1 MIELSGFSKKYSDKS
16 DFVVKDINLTAKK
29 GSVTGLLG
37 LNGAGK
43 TTIIK
48 AICGLHFATEGTVNV
63 TGTIGFVPEIY
74 QLPENLYVAEFLLNV
89 QKIHANNEDLF
100 WKTVELCELQSVL
113 NRRIKSLSKGFRQR
127 IVFAQALIYNPD
139 NLILDEPVNGLDPAQ
154 IIQFRKI
161 IKKAAE
167 SKTVLISTHIMQEVE
182 SLCTDIHILHKGKI
196 IESGTLKEILNKTKS
211 NNIEEAFL
219 KITSDRGDA

>member
-16 DFVVKDINLTAKK
+16 DFVVKDINLTAEK

-48 AICGLHFATEGTVNV
+48 AICGLHFATEGSVNV

-219 KITSDRGDA
+219 RITSDRGDA